1 MSILLIRSIHFVTTW
16 NHRQWSRNDL
26 VPISWNKSLKV
37 LPSKPIHSKTVW
49 WKMDLSSLLWISF
62 STILEKIS
70 FMKRNRQI
78 FWSSFNLNQC
88 RWLEHEFLFFWSKQ
102 NTRKIWLCYDM
113 FPRNSSNLSR
123 KSHIQV
129 SIILGRYGNTDFS
142 GTLSF
147 LTTKT

>member
-1 MSILLIRSIHFVTTW
+1 MIRSIHFVTTW

-78 FWSSFNLNQC
+78 FWSSFNLNFYFLIKTKIPGKFGC
-88 RWLEHEFLFFWSKQ
+88 GWRCSVVIRRMFLEKATFGFA
-102 NTRKIWLCYDM
+102 M
-113 FPRNSSNLSR
+113 
-123 KSHIQV
+123 
-129 SIILGRYGNTDFS
+129 ILGRYGNTDFS